1 MNTDNIKKY
10 WNNVFSDE
18 NINKVYDGW
27 LDDFNDIIDDC
38 DMPIL
43 DLGCGGGNDLIY
55 LCGKNKRVA
64 AVDIS
69 VNAINLVKKRFP
81 NILDAKCLDMQDGLP
96 YEDNYFKVII
106 ADLSLHYFIKE
117 TTEKVINELK
127 RILCNNGYLIIR
139 VNSVNDINHGS
150 KGEQEVE
157 FHLYKTHDG
166 RLKRF
171 FDEEDIKTFFKDF
184 DIIFLKEEIMTRYEL
199 EKTLYRV
206 CMRKK

>member
-106 ADLSLHYFIKE
+106 QLLQLLLS
-117 TTEKVINELK
+117 
-127 RILCNNGYLIIR
+127 
-139 VNSVNDINHGS
+139 
-150 KGEQEVE
+150 
-157 FHLYKTHDG
+157 
-166 RLKRF
+166 
-171 FDEEDIKTFFKDF
+171 
-184 DIIFLKEEIMTRYEL
+184 
-199 EKTLYRV
+199 
-206 CMRKK
+206 